1 MASKGQKFN
10 KYDPLIKNEVLEKLN
25 SQGYFVQTPPSDVL
39 LAQAQARM
47 KDSQD
52 KRYD

>member
-1 MASKGQKFN
+1 MHLDLEETKKLARV
-10 KYDPLIKNEVLEKLN
+10 DKNEVIEKLK
-25 SQGYFVQTPPSDVL
+25 SQGYFVQSPPSDVL

-47 KDSQD
+47 KDAQD

>member
-1 MASKGQKFN
+1 MQLDLAETKKLARV
-10 KYDPLIKNEVLEKLN
+10 DKNEVLEKLN